1 MEETL
6 KETLI
11 RTVNE
16 YFGMEIENMQEFKL
30 DFKEEYLPHAQSEN
44 LLNFLLYLERQSK

>member
-6 KETLI
+6 KQTLL
-11 RTVNE
+11 RAVDE
-16 YFGMEIENMQEFKL
+16 YFGMVVENMMEFKL
-30 DFKEEYLPHAQSEN
+30 DFKEEYLPHTQAEN